1 MIYISDNCTLDS
13 DDKLNENSDYSDE
26 EITGGYLSSSDLDS
40 ESDDEYHSET
50 EHEGA
55 TSTKDGFNGM
65 RIYSTVADKD
75 RKKLFKIT
83 INGME
88 KFMHKQTTV

>member
-1 MIYISDNCTLDS
+1 MMNIIQEQN
-13 DDKLNENSDYSDE
+13 
-26 EITGGYLSSSDLDS
+26 
-40 ESDDEYHSET
+40 
-50 EHEGA
+50 HEGA